1 MDQVLSVVWEWL
13 LTVAGATGVLGI
25 VAYLMRDTVARFF
38 AKAVEHRFEKQM
50 ETFKAEI
57 RNNEKELDH
66 IRSFLASAQRERDS
80 VIQAKRLE
88 AAETLLRARHS
99 LSQLS
104 MLVEYMK
111 ILNGEQIL
119 KDADDPKITEFIET
133 IMKPFDVDEKI
144 KAMGSFDK
152 TGAKLYLSDK
162 TLKAFDAYESIIIQ
176 ATMMMKLYSIP
187 LRDKGNL
194 IKAGSLSKTIIEL
207 IPGSKEGFDKFGEGY
222 AYYWTKHFHDE
233 ILRLLR
239 HEVSG
244 ADDLSRDTKSA
255 ERLALDSRQAQI
267 NVRLSLKQAG
277 LPDTLIKT
285 DESAAASSVVEKAT
299 F

>member
-1 MDQVLSVVWEWL
+1 MASEIWEWL
-13 LTVAGATGVLGI
+13 LGTLVTTGAIATVG
-25 VAYLMRDTVARFF
+25 YLFRDTVAKFF
-38 AKAVEHRFEKQM
+38 SKAIEHRFETRL
-50 ETFKAEI
+50 ETFKAEL
-57 RNNEKELDH
+57 RDNEKELEH
-66 IRSFLASAQRERDS
+66 IRSFLSSGQRERDS
-80 VIQAKRLE
+80 AVQAKRLE

-119 KDADDPKITEFIET
+119 KDGDDTKITEFIET

-144 KAMGSFDK
+144 KAMGAFDK

-162 TLKAFDAYESIIIQ
+162 ALKAFDAYESIIIQ

-187 LRDKGNL
+187 LRDK
-194 IKAGSLSKTIIEL
+194 AGLMKVGALSKTIIE
-207 IPGSKEGFDKFGEGY
+207 IAPASKEGFDKFGEGY
-222 AYYWTKHFHDE
+222 AYYWTKYFHDE

-239 HEVSG
+239 QEVSG
-244 ADDLSRDTKSA
+244 ADDLTRDARSA
-255 ERLALDSRQAQI
+255 EQLALESRQAQI
-267 NVRLSLKQAG
+267 NVRLTLQQKG

-285 DESAAASSVVEKAT
+285 DENAAASSSEVERAKS
-299 F
+299 

>member
-1 MDQVLSVVWEWL
+1 MNLFLAS
-13 LTVAGATGVLGI
+13 GVLGVI
-25 VAYLMRDTVARFF
+25 AYLLRDTVAKFLT
-38 AKAVEHRFEKQM
+38 KAVEQRFEKQM

-57 RNNEKELDH
+57 RDNEKELDH
-66 IRSFLASAQRERDS
+66 IRTFLTTARRERDS
-80 VIQAKRLE
+80 AIQAKRLE
-88 AAETLLRARHS
+88 AAEILLRARHN

-133 IMKPFDVDEKI
+133 IVKPFDVDEKI
-144 KAMGSFDK
+144 KAMGTFDE

-162 TLKAFDAYESIIIQ
+162 ALKAFDAYESIILQ

-187 LRDKGNL
+187 LRDKGDL
-194 IKAGSLSKTIIEL
+194 INAGSLSKTIIDL
-207 IPGSKEGFDKFGEGY
+207 VPGSKEGFDKFGEGFV
-222 AYYWTKHFHDE
+222 YYWAEYFHDE

-244 ADDLSRDTKSA
+244 ADDLSRDAKSA
-255 ERLALDSRQAQI
+255 ERLALESRQAQI
-267 NVRLSLKQAG
+267 NVRLSLQQVG
-277 LPDTLIKT
+277 LPDSLIKA
-285 DESAAASSVVEKAT
+285 DEIISSAPTAVETAAS
-299 F
+299 